1 MSTRKT
7 SDSKMGHRKILYL
20 IAMLSLIVFI
30 LSSCQV
36 NQESANEELTIF
48 AAASLRETFND
59 LKLAFE
65 SENPGTDIQINY
77 AASSTLQAQIKQG
90 AEADLFASADY
101 FQIWK
106 LSTDVGVSKPIPFAQ
121 NDLALVVSQKTAGI
135 DNFDDILAP
144 GIKIVTALPEVPIG
158 SYSVLAIK
166 EIEMAGYYGNEFPD
180 NFARNIVS
188 METNVRSMLSR
199 VVLGEVDAA
208 IVYST
213 DISKEL
219 ENSVKRISFPIK
231 IDTKP
236 TYFIATL
243 VPGDEKEAS
252 TKFLELLSSE
262 EGAAILLDN
271 GFRPIKQDN

>member
-1 MSTRKT
+1 MSRRKK
-7 SDSKMGHRKILYL
+7 SDSKMGRRKILYP

-30 LSSCQV
+30 LTSCHV

-59 LKLAFE
+59 LELAFE

-101 FQIWK
+101 FQISK
-106 LSTDVGVSKPIPFAQ
+106 LSSEVGVSKPIPFAQ

-166 EIEMAGYYGNEFPD
+166 EIEMAGYYGNEFPE
-180 NFARNIVS
+180 NFVQNIVS

-219 ENSVKRISFPIK
+219 ENSVKRISFPIT

-236 TYFIATL
+236 TYFIATP

-252 TKFLELLSSE
+252 AKFLELLSSE
-262 EGAAILLDN
+262 QGSAILLDN